1 METNSHAP
9 ASLLPENAPT
19 LDAAWRAR
27 AAATPLATALIHE
40 ERRWSYRQLFDY
52 SRRCADRLTAAG
64 LGRGDR
70 VVLMLD
76 NGPGFLAAF
85 FGCQLAGLV
94 PVPVSPKSSAARIA
108 YLVADSGARQI
119 LIEPGMATALLARHR
134 QSDYGRYLVD
144 LPAAADGDRDADTAG
159 AARASAEASDPAAC
173 AVMQYT
179 SGSTGDSKGVAVS
192 HRALLANIE
201 AFGAAMALR
210 RDRDVFSSLLPLF
223 HDMGLVCFGLTPLLA
238 GLPLVLHRQEALSLY
253 AWLEGIGNHRATI
266 TGAPDSLLH
275 IANRVVE
282 RPADYPLDSLRM
294 LICGSEPVRADTV
307 ETFGRR
313 FAARAALKPAYGMA
327 ELTLCATLTPHDEPL
342 RIDAGGRVASGRA
355 IAGVELRIR
364 RDDGRLADRPGEVGE
379 ILVRS
384 PAVMSG
390 YWRRPDATAAAF
402 ADEGFLATGDVGCLD
417 AAGYLY
423 VLGRIK
429 NLIVRAGEKYSPH
442 EIETLAEARPPIR
455 RAAVVQN
462 DDDAATVIA
471 VLEVDRPRLGDTA
484 ALEALARDLCREA
497 HRQVGLAPDSCWF
510 VASGTIPVTENGKVR
525 HAALRQSL
533 AQLTPA
539 WRYPPPAVT
548 EAGHAVAFA

>member
-1 METNSHAP
+1 METNSRAP
-9 ASLLPENAPT
+9 ASLLPVNAPT

-27 AAATPLATALIHE
+27 AAATPLSTALIHE
-40 ERRWSYRQLFDY
+40 ERSWSYRQLFDY
-52 SRRCADRLTAAG
+52 SRRCAEYCTASG
-64 LGRGDR
+64 LGRGNR
-70 VVLMLD
+70 IVLMLD

-94 PVPVSPKSSAARIA
+94 PVPVSPKSSPARIA
-108 YLVADSGARQI
+108 YLLADSGAAHI
-119 LIEPGMATALLARHR
+119 LIETGMAAALLARHR
-134 QSDYGRYLVD
+134 QSDYGRCLAYLPGAD
-144 LPAAADGDRDADTAG
+144 DGDREPGTADEAG
-159 AARASAEASDPAAC
+159 GCADPADC

-223 HDMGLVCFGLTPLLA
+223 HDMGLVCFGLMPLLA

-253 AWLEGIGNHRATI
+253 AWLEGIGRHRATI

-313 FAARAALKPAYGMA
+313 FAARAVLKPAYGMA

-342 RIDAGGRVASGRA
+342 RIDARGRIASGRA
-355 IAGVELRIR
+355 IAGVGLRIR
-364 RDDGRLADRPGEVGE
+364 RDDGAPAERPGEIGE
-379 ILVRS
+379 ILVLS

-390 YWRRPDATAAAF
+390 YWRRPAATAATFTA
-402 ADEGFLATGDVGCLD
+402 EGFLATGDIGCLD

-429 NLIVRAGEKYSPH
+429 NLIVRAGEKFSPH
-442 EIETLAEARPPIR
+442 DIETLAQAQPQVR

-497 HRQVGLAPDSCWF
+497 HRHIGLAPDTCWF
-510 VASGTIPVTENGKVR
+510 VAGGTIPVTENGKVR

-548 EAGHAVAFA
+548 EADHAVAFA